1 VSDLQRPGP
10 HAQGARVRHPGPPR
24 RGRRD
29 ALQYPGEG
37 EAGALGGPP
46 GDLYVFF
53 PPEAPSRFER
63 EDRDLLTEIPISFAQ
78 AALGD
83 EIEVTNVGGEKAT
96 LTIPEGTQTGTS
108 FRLRGLGMP
117 DVHSRSAQGRS
128 CTYPSRW
135 TCPPAFPTTSAN
147 CCRQFASLRGERL
160 VHEQKSIFE
169 RVKEAVKEAVVGHDE

>member
-1 VSDLQRPGP
+1 LR
-10 HAQGARVRHPGPPR
+10 
-24 RGRRD
+24 
-29 ALQYPGEG
+29 
-37 EAGALGGPP
+37 
-46 GDLYVFF
+46 
-53 PPEAPSRFER
+53 
-63 EDRDLLTEIPISFAQ
+63 Q

-117 DVHSRSAQGRS
+117 DVHSRSAARAILHVS
-128 CTYPSRW
+128 VKVDVPT
-135 TCPPAFPTTSAN
+135 AFPTTREN
-147 CCRQFASLRGERL
+147 CCASFASLRGERL